1 MPLYK
6 LPPRKPAHEPDAVDA
21 LIFCTGAIVAV
32 PVAAWILAAILSA
45 ALF

>member
-6 LPPRKPAHEPDAVDA
+6 LPPRKPAPDAVDA
-21 LIFCTGAIVAV
+21 LIFCIGAIVAV
-32 PVAAWILAAILSA
+32 PVAAWILAAILNA